1 MASYIITVVYP
12 HLELEADHAMI
23 THTHLGT
30 RPATSSGQSMIGY
43 SDIAMAGMQTSVA

>member
-23 THTHLGT
+23 THTHLELDL
-30 RPATSSGQSMIGY
+30 PLVQDKA
-43 SDIAMAGMQTSVA
+43 